1 MSIPLDQ
8 IAAAVTA
15 RMPFAEALFETLA
28 VATHDG
34 GGVTRPAWSPADQYS
49 SIFACAGIPSAMVL
63 IRNQH
68 GSHNA
73 AEAMEMP
80 DFDLGTQILA
90 TTLLDLA

>member
-8 IAAAVTA
+8 IAAAVMA

-34 GGVTRPAWSPADQYS
+34 GGVTRPAWSPADQYAS
-49 SIFACAGIPSAMVL
+49 FFACAGIPSAMVL

-68 GSHNA
+68 GSRNA

>member
-28 VATHDG
+28 VATPD
-34 GGVTRPAWSPADQYS
+34 GGVTRPAWSPADQYA

-63 IRNQH
+63 MRNQR

-73 AEAMEMP
+73 AEAMEMS
-80 DFDLGTQILA
+80 DFDIGTQILA